1 MANER
6 IRPTQQRGAAMSL
19 LHILLERVDPTQN
32 MARYYVLSIEPTLFG
47 DSALVR
53 EWGRIGSMGQRRTE
67 FFPQP
72 TEAHLALDAWLKRK
86 CRRGYLQRS

>member
-1 MANER
+1 
-6 IRPTQQRGAAMSL
+6 MSL
-19 LHILLERVDPTQN
+19 LHILLERIDPAQN

-53 EWGRIGSMGQRRTE
+53 EWGRIGSSSRRRSE

-72 TEAHLALDAWLKRK
+72 DEAQLTLDIWLKRK
-86 CRRGYLQRS
+86 RARGYQERRNPG